1 MSGVLDTLKATVL
14 RVDDLISLAQDT
26 IAGAI
31 RDEAYDIDNDL
42 EILDSAR
49 RELWEA
55 LSNHVPGVRYELPHY
70 TDAGRQA
77 ARTYDDGTAIVE
89 PIELANGSIA
99 SFYPRYDGDRS
110 EFIEKMTASG
120 RPLLRIVERQ
130 PE

>member
-1 MSGVLDTLKATVL
+1 MSGALDTLKATVL

-26 IAGAI
+26 IAGAV
-31 RDEAYDIDNDL
+31 RDEDYDVDNDL

-55 LSNHVPGVRYELPHY
+55 LASHVHGVRYELPHY
-70 TDAGRQA
+70 TDEGRRA

-89 PIELANGSIA
+89 PIELVNGSIA
-99 SFYPRYDGDRS
+99 SFYPRYDGDRN
-110 EFIEKMTASG
+110 EFIEKMTANG
-120 RPLLRIVERQ
+120 RPHLSIVERQ